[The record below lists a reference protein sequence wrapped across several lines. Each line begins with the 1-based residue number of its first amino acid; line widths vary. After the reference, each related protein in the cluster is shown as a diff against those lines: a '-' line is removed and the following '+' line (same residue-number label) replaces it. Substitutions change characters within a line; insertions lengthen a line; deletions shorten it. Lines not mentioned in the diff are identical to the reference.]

1 MKTHTE
7 ETRLTLLSHT
17 PVPHTRKH
25 HAGQRP
31 SESEGNQDQ
40 DSVSGTGWGG
50 TPWVWT
56 SARGPSGPPQ
66 GRSSS
71 TDPAGADRKGV
82 ERHHL

>member
-40 DSVSGTGWGG
+40 DSVSETGWGG
-50 TPWVWT
+50 L
-56 SARGPSGPPQ
+56 RGCGPLLVSPQ
-66 GRSSS
+66 DHRRDGLRPPTLLGR
-71 TDPAGADRKGV
+71 TGRA
-82 ERHHL
+82 